1 MVTIFFRTLL
11 IYMILIATVRLM
23 GKRQIG
29 ELEVTDLVTTLLLSE
44 IAALPIT
51 DTNIPISH
59 ALIPMITLLFL
70 EVASSIVLIR
80 LPRLKTLVS
89 ARPTVVIRE
98 GALDQTALRA
108 IRISMEELMGEIHQQ
123 GYSSLEQISDAIL
136 EKNGKFTIL
145 PKPAYAQP
153 TVKELNLPQQE
164 DPLMHVV
171 FSDGKCNRAGLSI
184 IQKDEAWLARRLQ
197 KEGYA
202 PKDLFCVTANR
213 RGELLAIPL
222 EESLKKKGRHA

>member
-11 IYMILIATVRLM
+11 IYLILIATVRLM

-29 ELEVTDLVTTLLLSE
+29 ELEVTDFVTTLILSE
-44 IAALPIT
+44 IASIPIT

-89 ARPTVVIRE
+89 ARPTVVMRE
-98 GALDQTALRA
+98 GVLDQAALRS
-108 IRISMEELMGEIHQQ
+108 IRISMEELMGEIRQQ
-123 GYSSLEQISDAIL
+123 GYSSMEQISDAIL

-153 TVKELNLPQQE
+153 TLHDLQLSQQD

-171 FSDGKCNRAGLSI
+171 FSDGRCNRAGLSI
-184 IQKDEAWLARRLQ
+184 IQKDEAWLTRALQ
-197 KEGYA
+197 KQGYA
-202 PKDLFCVTANR
+202 PKNLFCVTANR
-213 RGELLAIPL
+213 RGDLLAIPL
-222 EESLKKKGRHA
+222 QKTPKKKGKPS

>member
-11 IYMILIATVRLM
+11 IYLILIATVRLM

-29 ELEVTDLVTTLLLSE
+29 ELEVTDFVTTLILSE
-44 IAALPIT
+44 IASLPIT
-51 DTNIPISH
+51 DTNIPVSH

-89 ARPTVVIRE
+89 ARPTVVISN
-98 GALDQTALRA
+98 GVLDQSALRS
-108 IRISMEELMGEIHQQ
+108 IRISMEELMGEIRQQ
-123 GYSSLEQISDAIL
+123 GYSSLDQIGDAIL

-153 TVKELNLPQQE
+153 TVKDLKLDQQD

-184 IQKDEAWLARRLQ
+184 IKKDEKWLESALKKR
-197 KEGYA
+197 GYEA
-202 PKDLFCVTANR
+202 KDLFCIMANR
-213 RGELLAIPL
+213 QGELLAIPL
-222 EESLKKKGRHA
+222 QQSLKKKGNRT